1 MWILNIFKDLIDKT
15 NRMEEAKNDVQR
27 QVDATNKRIAA
38 EEDNIASIEQSGNFK
53 EFNFRP
59 WYIYEK
65 KIMSLTLHIFS

>member
-1 MWILNIFKDLIDKT
+1 MLILNIFKDLIDKT

-59 WYIYEK
+59 
-65 KIMSLTLHIFS
+65 